1 MGVTFYKYSDDGTLK
16 SKSVK
21 SEYNAKVYPMV
32 CDRLTLTCNIPKS
45 LKHQYV
51 KLLENEKYQKNKNG
65 YKLSVLVKDIKMK
78 TSPYLPD
85 EDDKITSAYIQYA
98 PYDDSN
104 GFLRLDFN
112 PAKVD
117 MTDLK
122 GIINGNYLTH
132 PNYGFDYVLE
142 HGTIT
147 RIDFAVDI
155 DSEAVENLYYYY
167 DKMQRVE
174 IIRSFRGQT
183 EYIQGEVEYAQGK
196 TEYLGGKIKPAKRV
210 AIYDRLPAIKAHNYK
225 KFYNKKLHIPEPIN
239 DIMRVEV
246 RLFRLKKSL
255 NELLLLKNPFEP
267 LAVSSL
273 HVDKDNDPLWGLF
286 IALARFEG
294 AQSTIARL
302 PDKIKKQ
309 YREKV
314 KKGKVGWWKPKKIWE
329 QLPTVI
335 NSITDA

>member
-1 MGVTFYKYSDDGTLK
+1 MGVTFITFEDDGTVLTK
-16 SKSVK
+16 EIK
-21 SEYNAKVYPMV
+21 SEANAKVYPMV
-32 CDRLTLTCNIPKS
+32 CDRLTLTCHIPDWLQSQYIKY
-45 LKHQYV
+45 LKQEQVQH
-51 KLLENEKYQKNKNG
+51 NKNG
-65 YKLSVLVKDIKMK
+65 YKLSVLVKNIQMK

-112 PAKVD
+112 PAKTD

-122 GIINGNYLTH
+122 GIINNNFLTH
-132 PNYGFDYVLE
+132 PAYGFDYVLE
-142 HGTIT
+142 HGSIT

-155 DSEAVENLYYYY
+155 DSEVTEDLYYYY

-174 IIRSFRGQT
+174 IVRSFRGQT
-183 EYIQGEVEYAQGK
+183 EYIQGEVEYAQGR
-196 TEYLGGKIKPAKRV
+196 TEYLGGKIKPGKRV

-225 KFYNKKLHIPEPIN
+225 KFYNKKLHYPEPDN

-255 NELLLLKNPFEP
+255 NELLSLKNPFEP
-267 LAVSSL
+267 LTVSSP
-273 HVDKDNDPLWGLF
+273 HVDKDDDPLWGLF
-286 IALARFEG
+286 VALARFEG
-294 AQSTIARL
+294 AQATIARL

-309 YREKV
+309 YRERV
-314 KKGKVGWWKPKKIWE
+314 KKGKVAWWRPEKIWE

-335 NSITDA
+335 KSITDA